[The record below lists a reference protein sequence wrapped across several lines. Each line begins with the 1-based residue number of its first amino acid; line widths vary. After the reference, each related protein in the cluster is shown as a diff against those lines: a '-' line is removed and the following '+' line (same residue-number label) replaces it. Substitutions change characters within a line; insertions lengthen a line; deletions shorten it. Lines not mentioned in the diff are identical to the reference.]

1 VIARPEHLGDA
12 RAVLLDLDH
21 RATTTDNPL
30 RGLVLEAKMSGREGI
45 ELEPADLAVQTRA
58 DLVLPDG
65 VWAALD
71 LNVHRH
77 LAAIPTLRLAGLGA
91 NRGVLLAG
99 PPGTGKTAAC
109 RVLAAEVAG
118 DVTVVFADAKTMQD
132 ALPLVYRH
140 AELLAPSLVVLED
153 IDLVVRDRRG
163 GEPNRAL
170 VDFLGAL
177 DGALTAQ
184 AGVVTIATTN
194 DPRAI
199 DPAARRASRIDAVIE
214 VPEPDAR
221 ARVAILR
228 RFLDPLSLD
237 LTGVGRL
244 VAATAGASGADLREL
259 ARRGVL
265 ERGDALMVEHLE
277 ALARG
282 ASWRAKPS
290 TGVYL

>member
-1 VIARPEHLGDA
+1 MFDRNTMGVIARPEHLGDA
-12 RAVLLDLDH
+12 RAVLLDLD
-21 RATTTDNPL
+21 RRGTTTDNPL

-45 ELEPADLAVQTRA
+45 ELEPADLAAQTRT

-65 VWAALD
+65 VWSALD

-77 LAAIPTLRLAGLGA
+77 LVAIPTLRRAGLGA
-91 NRGVLLAG
+91 NRGLLLAG

-109 RVLAAEVAG
+109 RVLATEVAG
-118 DVTVVFADAKTMQD
+118 DVTVLFADAKTMHD

-140 AELLAPSLVVLED
+140 AELLAPTLVVLED
-153 IDLVVRDRRG
+153 VDLVVRDRRG

-170 VDFLGAL
+170 VDFLTAL

-221 ARVAILR
+221 ARAAILR
-228 RFLDPLSLD
+228 RFLEPLGFD
-237 LTGVGRL
+237 LTGIGRL

-265 ERGDALMVEHLE
+265 EHGDGLSVEHLE
-277 ALARG
+277 ALTCC
-282 ASWRAKPS
+282 AS
-290 TGVYL
+290 